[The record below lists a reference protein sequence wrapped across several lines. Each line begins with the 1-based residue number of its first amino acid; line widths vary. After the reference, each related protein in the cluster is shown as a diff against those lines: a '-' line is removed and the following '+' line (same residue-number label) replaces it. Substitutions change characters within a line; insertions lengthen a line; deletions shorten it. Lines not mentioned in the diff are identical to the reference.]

1 MNGVLVVDKPQG
13 PTSFDVVRKLR
24 ALLHVKKVGHTGTL
38 DPMATGVL
46 PICLGEATKIAGFI
60 TESDK
65 AYAAVVRLGAETDT
79 QDAEGKITAEAP
91 VPHLTRP
98 LIEAALER
106 FRGPQL
112 QIPPMYSAVKVAG
125 KRLYELARAGEVV
138 EREPR
143 QVTVHALELI
153 DFSEKELTLQ
163 VRCSKG
169 FFVRTLAFDLGRALG
184 CGAHLKALRRTHTG
198 PFSLSQ
204 AVPLERLVTVAEAG
218 REALVSE
225 VTARLV
231 SLSDALVDLP
241 EVRVTPAQAD
251 RVRHGFPLELP
262 APAPAPRGRV
272 RVVDAAGELLAI
284 AEVASDR
291 RLRYLRVLSA

>member
-1 MNGVLVVDKPQG
+1 MNGVLVIDKPQG
-13 PTSFDVVRKLR
+13 PTSFDVVRKVR
-24 ALLHVKKVGHTGTL
+24 ALLHVKKAGHTGTL

-46 PICLGEATKIAGFI
+46 PLCLGDGTKIAGFI

-91 VPHLTRP
+91 VPPLTRA
-98 LIEAALER
+98 LIEAALAK

-112 QIPPMYSAVKVAG
+112 QTPPMYSAVKISG

-143 QVTVHALELI
+143 QVTVHALDLL
-153 DFSEKELTLQ
+153 DFSERELTLS

-184 CGAHLKALRRTHTG
+184 CGAHLKALRRTATG

-204 AVPLERLVTVAEAG
+204 AVPLD
-218 REALVSE
+218 
-225 VTARLV
+225 RLV
-231 SLSDALVDLP
+231 SLAEEGPEPLARLVKAQLVPLAQALTDLPALV
-241 EVRVTPAQAD
+241 VTAAQAD
-251 RVRHGFPLELP
+251 KVRHGVAFEPPP
-262 APAPAPRGRV
+262 AAPTGRI
-272 RVVDAAGELLAI
+272 RVMDAAGELLAVAEI
-284 AEVASDR
+284 AADR
-291 RLRYLRVLSA
+291 RLRYQRVLVT